1 MSKVTIIIPVY
12 NSAEYIGKCIES
24 ILNQTY
30 HDYDI
35 LIVNDGSK
43 DNSQQIINEYKE
55 KYPNKTVW
63 CWTGFLFDRDLKEK
77 EVLNYIDVLVDG
89 QYKDELH
96 DFRLKWCGSSNQR
109 VIDVKKSLK
118 KGDVVLLDER
128 KLVGA

>member
-55 KYPNKTVW
+55 KYPNKITAIEQENKR
-63 CWTGFLFDRDLKEK
+63 CCK
-77 EVLNYIDVLVDG
+77 N
-89 QYKDELH
+89 
-96 DFRLKWCGSSNQR
+96 
-109 VIDVKKSLK
+109 
-118 KGDVVLLDER
+118 
-128 KLVGA
+128 

>member
-55 KYPNKTVW
+55 KYPNKII
-63 CWTGFLFDRDLKEK
+63 EI
-77 EVLNYIDVLVDG
+77 EQEN
-89 QYKDELH
+89 
-96 DFRLKWCGSSNQR
+96 
-109 VIDVKKSLK
+109 
-118 KGDVVLLDER
+118 KGVARTRNER
-128 KLVGA
+128 IKRERMSET

>member
-43 DNSQQIINEYKE
+43 DNKRRFIENI
-55 KYPNKTVW
+55 
-63 CWTGFLFDRDLKEK
+63 
-77 EVLNYIDVLVDG
+77 
-89 QYKDELH
+89 
-96 DFRLKWCGSSNQR
+96 
-109 VIDVKKSLK
+109 
-118 KGDVVLLDER
+118 
-128 KLVGA
+128 